1 MTMNENQYRIWRSPY
16 SRFGGLNSLRPD
28 DTTDETVTAVDC
40 YTDDVLREIAENG
53 FNAIWLHSVLANIT
67 HLDIFPEF
75 GKHAELHIRNLSTL
89 ISRAA
94 KYGIRVFLYFQ
105 PVRSVA
111 AENRE
116 FWNRH
121 SECAGQREKA
131 TEQVLDANKD
141 QLIDMICLCTSV
153 PAVKQWIADASAQ
166 LAEKL
171 PELGGVILITASEY
185 PGHCYSHRR
194 KKDATPWTPLIECP
208 RCRER
213 EPWEVA
219 AELVNLVHDGIR
231 RHSDRIELI
240 GAEASSCGACRVPL
254 RLQARRGRVRTALR
268 GMFLPAVSPGRRS
281 FPKLHHARTRIF
293 P

>member
-1 MTMNENQYRIWRSPY
+1 MP
-16 SRFGGLNSLRPD
+16 
-28 DTTDETVTAVDC
+28 
-40 YTDDVLREIAENG
+40 
-53 FNAIWLHSVLANIT
+53 
-67 HLDIFPEF
+67 
-75 GKHAELHIRNLSTL
+75 ELHIRNLSTL

-171 PELGGVILITASEY
+171 PELGGMILITAANIRDTVTATA
-185 PGHCYSHRR
+185 G
-194 KKDATPWTPLIECP
+194 KKT
-208 RCRER
+208 R
-213 EPWEVA
+213 
-219 AELVNLVHDGIR
+219 
-231 RHSDRIELI
+231 
-240 GAEASSCGACRVPL
+240 
-254 RLQARRGRVRTALR
+254 LR
-268 GMFLPAVSPGRRS
+268 GLPSSNARGAGNANRGKSRRNS
-281 FPKLHHARTRIF
+281 
-293 P
+293 